1 MILFRML
8 GEKELAATTQTET
21 LAGIGQKVFYKVLL
35 AISIC
40 HFLNDMM
47 SSLLPAIYPMLKAS
61 FSLSFAQVGLIT
73 LTYQTTASLLQPM
86 IGFYTDKSPLPFSL
100 PVGMGA
106 TLVGLILL
114 AVAHTFAALLVTA
127 ALVGTGSSVFHPE
140 SSRVARMASGGQHG
154 LAQSIFQVGGN
165 TGLSFGPLLAAFFV
179 LPRGQRSLAWFSL
192 AALSGMILLTG
203 VSMWAKNHAASWKR
217 FSAKHGVDEP
227 PKISTARINVSIAIL
242 MALLFSKF
250 VYLAS
255 LTSYYTFYLINKFQ
269 LSIESAQVHL
279 FVFLGAV
286 AVGTLIGGPVGDRI
300 GRKTV
305 IWCSILGVLPFTLL
319 LPYANLF
326 WTEILS
332 VVIGLILASA
342 FSVIVVYAQELVPG
356 KVGMISGLCFGF
368 AFGMAGLGAAVLGW
382 LADLTSINF
391 VYLVCSYLPAVGL
404 LAAFL
409 PNIERPR
416 ARTIHEEAVLE

>member
-1 MILFRML
+1 
-8 GEKELAATTQTET
+8 LAATRTEP
-21 LAGIGQKVFYKVLL
+21 LVEIGHKVFYKVLF
-35 AISIC
+35 AISVC
-40 HFLNDMM
+40 HLINDML
-47 SSLLPAIYPMLKAS
+47 SSLLPAIYPLLKDS
-61 FSLSFAQVGLIT
+61 FNLSFAQVGLIT

-86 IGFYTDKSPLPFSL
+86 IGFYTDKRPRPFSL

-106 TLVGLILL
+106 TLIGLLLL
-114 AVAHTFAALLVTA
+114 AAARSFPALLVAA

-165 TGLSFGPLLAAFFV
+165 TGLSLGPLLAAFFV
-179 LPRGQRSLAWFSL
+179 LPRGQNSLAWFSL
-192 AALSGMILLTG
+192 IALTGMILLTG
-203 VSMWAKNHAASWKR
+203 VSIWARNSRDSWSR
-217 FSAKHGVDEP
+217 FSKKHNVDKP
-227 PKISTARINVSIAIL
+227 PDISNARVIASVAIL

-255 LTSYYTFYLINKFQ
+255 LTSYYTFYLMSKFK
-269 LSIESAQVHL
+269 LSVESSQIHL

-286 AVGTLIGGPVGDRI
+286 AAGTVIGGPVGDRM
-300 GRKTV
+300 GRKNV
-305 IWCSILGVLPFTLL
+305 IWVSILGVLPFTLA

-332 VVIGLILASA
+332 VAIGLILASA
-342 FSVIVVYAQELVPG
+342 FSVIVVYAQELMPG

-382 LADLTSINF
+382 LADVTSINF
-391 VYLVCSYLPAVGL
+391 VYGVCSYLPAVGL

-416 ARTIHEEAVLE
+416 LRIQEPAIAD

>member
-1 MILFRML
+1 
-8 GEKELAATTQTET
+8 LAATQTEP
-21 LAGIGQKVFYKVLL
+21 LVEIGHKVFYKVLA

-40 HFLNDMM
+40 HLVNDML
-47 SSLLPAIYPMLKAS
+47 SSLLPAIYPLLKAS
-61 FSLSFAQVGLIT
+61 FNLNFAQVGLIT

-86 IGFYTDKSPLPFSL
+86 IGYYTDKKPRPFSL

-106 TLVGLILL
+106 TLIGLLLL
-114 AVAHTFAALLVTA
+114 AAARSFPALLVAA

-165 TGLSFGPLLAAFFV
+165 TGLSLGPLLAAFFV
-179 LPRGQRSLAWFSL
+179 LPRGQNSLAWFSL
-192 AALSGMILLTG
+192 AALIGMVLLTG
-203 VSMWAKNHAASWKR
+203 VSIWARNNRETWKKFSKKHDVDKPPEISSGRIAAS
-217 FSAKHGVDEP
+217 V
-227 PKISTARINVSIAIL
+227 AIL

-255 LTSYYTFYLINKFQ
+255 LTSYYTFYLISKFQ
-269 LSIESAQVHL
+269 LSVESAQVHL

-286 AVGTLIGGPVGDRI
+286 AAGTLIGGPVGDRI
-300 GRKTV
+300 GRKNV
-305 IWCSILGVLPFTLL
+305 IWCSILGVLPFTLA

-342 FSVIVVYAQELVPG
+342 FSVIVVYAQELMPG

-416 ARTIHEEAVLE
+416 LQTIHEAAIAD

>member
-1 MILFRML
+1 MS
-8 GEKELAATTQTET
+8 GESNVAATRTET
-21 LAGIGQKVFYKVLL
+21 LVEVGPKVVYKVLA

-40 HFLNDMM
+40 HLLNDMM
-47 SSLLPAIYPMLKAS
+47 SSLLPAIYPLLKTS
-61 FSLSFAQVGLIT
+61 FNLNFAQVGLIT

-86 IGFYTDKSPLPFSL
+86 IGYYTDKKPHPFSL

-106 TLVGLILL
+106 TLIGLILL
-114 AVAHTFAALLVTA
+114 AAARTFPALLVAA

-165 TGLSFGPLLAAFFV
+165 AGLSFGPLLAAFFV
-179 LPRGQRSLAWFSL
+179 LPRGQNSLAWFSL
-192 AALSGMILLTG
+192 AALAGMILLTG
-203 VSMWAKNHAASWKR
+203 VSSWAKNHAEGWKK
-217 FSAKHGVDEP
+217 FSAKHDIDKP
-227 PKISTARINVSIAIL
+227 PNLSTARITASIAIL

-269 LSIESAQVHL
+269 MSVESAQVHL

-300 GRKTV
+300 GRKSV
-305 IWCSILGVLPFTLL
+305 IWVSILGVLPFTLL
-319 LPYANLF
+319 LPYSNLF

-368 AFGMAGLGAAVLGW
+368 AFGVAGLGAAILGW

-391 VYLVCSYLPAVGL
+391 VYLVCSYLPALGL

-416 ARTIHEEAVLE
+416 VRTIHEEGFAD

>member
-1 MILFRML
+1 MLFWLL
-8 GEKELAATTQTET
+8 GERKVAATQTET
-21 LAGIGQKVFYKVLL
+21 LVDVGHEVVFKVLG
-35 AISIC
+35 AISVC
-40 HFLNDMM
+40 HLLNDML
-47 SSLLPAIYPMLKAS
+47 SSLLPAIYPLLKTS
-61 FSLSFAQVGLIT
+61 FNLNFAQIGLIT
-73 LTYQTTASLLQPM
+73 LTYQTTASLLQPL
-86 IGFYTDKSPLPFSL
+86 IGFYTDKNPRPYSL

-114 AVAHTFAALLVTA
+114 SIAHTFPALLVAA

-154 LAQSIFQVGGN
+154 LAQSLFQVGGN
-165 TGLSFGPLLAAFFV
+165 AGLSLGPLLAAFIV
-179 LPRGQRSLAWFSL
+179 LPKGQTSIAWFSL
-192 AALSGMILLTG
+192 AALAGMVLLTG
-203 VSMWAKNHAASWKR
+203 VSSWAKKHRTNWKK
-217 FSAKHGVDEP
+217 FSAKHSEP
-227 PKISTARINVSIAIL
+227 TPNLSTARITASIAIL

-255 LTSYYTFYLINKFQ
+255 LTSYYTFYLISKFQ
-269 LSIESAQVHL
+269 LSVRSAQIHL

-286 AVGTLIGGPVGDRI
+286 ALGTLVGGPVGDRI
-300 GRKTV
+300 GRKSV

-356 KVGMISGLCFGF
+356 RVGMISGLCFGF

-409 PNIERPR
+409 PNIERPGM
-416 ARTIHEEAVLE
+416 RTIHEEAIAE

>member
-1 MILFRML
+1 MS
-8 GEKELAATTQTET
+8 GERIVAATQTET
-21 LAGIGQKVFYKVLL
+21 LVEVGPKVVYKVLA
-35 AISIC
+35 AISVC
-40 HFLNDMM
+40 HLLNDMM
-47 SSLLPAIYPMLKAS
+47 SSLLPAIYPLLKTS
-61 FSLSFAQVGLIT
+61 FNLNFAQVGLIT

-86 IGFYTDKSPLPFSL
+86 IGFYTDKRPRPFSL

-106 TLVGLILL
+106 TLIGLILL
-114 AVAHTFAALLVTA
+114 AAARTFPALLVAA

-165 TGLSFGPLLAAFFV
+165 AGLSFGPLLAAFFV
-179 LPRGQRSLAWFSL
+179 LPRGQNSLAWFSL
-192 AALSGMILLTG
+192 AALAGMILLTG
-203 VSMWAKNHAASWKR
+203 VSSWAKNHAESWKR
-217 FSAKHGVDEP
+217 FSAKHDIDKP
-227 PKISTARINVSIAIL
+227 PDLSTGRITASIAIL

-269 LSIESAQVHL
+269 LSVQSAQVHL

-286 AVGTLIGGPVGDRI
+286 ALGTLIGGPVGDRI
-300 GRKTV
+300 GRKSV

-332 VVIGLILASA
+332 VMIGLILASA

-416 ARTIHEEAVLE
+416 VRTIHEEAMAD

>member
-1 MILFRML
+1 VL
-8 GEKELAATTQTET
+8 GERKVAATQTES
-21 LAGIGQKVFYKVLL
+21 LVEVGHEVVFKVLG
-35 AISIC
+35 AISVC
-40 HFLNDMM
+40 HLVNDML
-47 SSLLPAIYPMLKAS
+47 SSLLPAIYPLLKTS
-61 FSLSFAQVGLIT
+61 FNLNFAQIGLIT
-73 LTYQTTASLLQPM
+73 LTYQTTASLLQPL
-86 IGFYTDKSPLPFSL
+86 IGFYTDKNPRPYSL

-114 AVAHTFAALLVTA
+114 SIAHTFPALLIAA

-165 TGLSFGPLLAAFFV
+165 AGLSLGPLLAAFFV
-179 LPRGQRSLAWFSL
+179 MPKGQASIAWFSL
-192 AALSGMILLTG
+192 AALLGMVLLTG
-203 VSMWAKNHAASWKR
+203 VSSWAKKHRSDWKKFSSKHVDAA
-217 FSAKHGVDEP
+217 P
-227 PKISTARINVSIAIL
+227 NLSTARITASIAIL

-255 LTSYYTFYLINKFQ
+255 LTSYYTFYLINKFH
-269 LSIESAQVHL
+269 LSVQSAQVHL

-286 AVGTLIGGPVGDRI
+286 AAGTLIGGPVGDRI
-300 GRKTV
+300 GRKSV
-305 IWCSILGVLPFTLL
+305 IWCSILGVLPFTLA

-332 VVIGLILASA
+332 VAIGLILASA

-368 AFGMAGLGAAVLGW
+368 AFGMAGLGAAILGW

-409 PNIERPR
+409 PDIEPPKLQ
-416 ARTIHEEAVLE
+416 AIHEEAIVE

>member
-1 MILFRML
+1 ML
-8 GEKELAATTQTET
+8 GECDVAATRTET
-21 LAGIGQKVFYKVLL
+21 LVEVGPKVVYKILA
-35 AISIC
+35 AISVC
-40 HFLNDMM
+40 HLLNDMM
-47 SSLLPAIYPMLKAS
+47 SSLLPAIYPLLKTS
-61 FSLSFAQVGLIT
+61 FNLNFAQVGLIT

-86 IGFYTDKSPLPFSL
+86 IGFYTDKRPRPFSL

-114 AVAHTFAALLVTA
+114 AAARTFPALLIAA

-154 LAQSIFQVGGN
+154 LAQSIFQLGGN
-165 TGLSFGPLLAAFFV
+165 AGLSFGPLLAAFFV
-179 LPRGQRSLAWFSL
+179 LPRGQNSLAWFSL
-192 AALSGMILLTG
+192 AALAGMILLTG
-203 VSMWAKNHAASWKR
+203 VSTWAKNNAAGWKKY
-217 FSAKHGVDEP
+217 SAKHDIDKP
-227 PKISTARINVSIAIL
+227 PNLSTAMITASTAIL

-255 LTSYYTFYLINKFQ
+255 LTSYYTFYLINKFH
-269 LSIESAQVHL
+269 LSVESAQVHL

-286 AVGTLIGGPVGDRI
+286 ALGTVVGGPVGDRI
-300 GRKTV
+300 GRKSV
-305 IWCSILGVLPFTLL
+305 IWASILGVLPFTLL

-332 VVIGLILASA
+332 VAIGLILASA

-368 AFGMAGLGAAVLGW
+368 AFGMAGLGAAILGW

-391 VYLVCSYLPAVGL
+391 VYQVCSYLPAVGL

-416 ARTIHEEAVLE
+416 VGRIHEEAIAD

>member
-1 MILFRML
+1 M
-8 GEKELAATTQTET
+8 AATQTET
-21 LAGIGQKVFYKVLL
+21 LAEVGPKVVYKVLA
-35 AISIC
+35 AISVC
-40 HFLNDMM
+40 HLLNDMM
-47 SSLLPAIYPMLKAS
+47 SSLLPAIYPLLKDS
-61 FSLSFAQVGLIT
+61 FHLSFAQVGLIT
-73 LTYQTTASLLQPM
+73 LTYQTTASLLQPL
-86 IGFYTDKSPLPFSL
+86 IGIYTDKRPRPFSL

-106 TLVGLILL
+106 TLIGLILL
-114 AVAHTFAALLVTA
+114 AAARTFPALLVAA

-165 TGLSFGPLLAAFFV
+165 AGLSFGPLLAAFFV
-179 LPRGQRSLAWFSL
+179 LPRGQNSLAWFSL
-192 AALSGMILLTG
+192 AALAGMFLLTG
-203 VSMWAKNHAASWKR
+203 VSTWAKNHAESWKR
-217 FSAKHGVDEP
+217 FSAKHDIDKP
-227 PKISTARINVSIAIL
+227 PDLSTARITASIAIL

-255 LTSYYTFYLINKFQ
+255 LTSYYTFYLMSKFHVTV
-269 LSIESAQVHL
+269 ESAQVHL

-286 AVGTLIGGPVGDRI
+286 ALGTLIGGPVGDRI
-300 GRKTV
+300 GRKNV
-305 IWCSILGVLPFTLL
+305 IWASILGVLPFTLL

-368 AFGMAGLGAAVLGW
+368 AFGMAGLGAAGLGW

-416 ARTIHEEAVLE
+416 LRTIHEEAMAD

>member
-1 MILFRML
+1 M
-8 GEKELAATTQTET
+8 AATTQTET
-21 LAGIGQKVFYKVLL
+21 LAGIGQKVFYKVLI

-40 HFLNDMM
+40 HLLNDMM
-47 SSLLPAIYPMLKAS
+47 SSLLPAIYPLLKTS
-61 FSLSFAQVGLIT
+61 FNLNFAQVGLIT

-86 IGFYTDKSPLPFSL
+86 IGYYTDRRPRPFSL

-106 TLVGLILL
+106 TLIGLILL
-114 AVAHTFAALLVTA
+114 AIAHTFAALLIAA

-165 TGLSFGPLLAAFFV
+165 TGLSIGPLLAAFFV
-179 LPRGQRSLAWFSL
+179 LPRGQTSLAWFSVVAL
-192 AALSGMILLTG
+192 AGMILLTG
-203 VSMWAKNHAASWKR
+203 VSTWARNNRLSWKK
-217 FSAKHGVDEP
+217 FSAKHDIDKP
-227 PKISTARINVSIAIL
+227 PDLSTGRITASIAIL

-250 VYLAS
+250 VYLAN
-255 LTSYYTFYLINKFQ
+255 LTSYYTFYLISKFQ
-269 LSIESAQVHL
+269 LSVESAQVHL

-286 AVGTLIGGPVGDRI
+286 AAGTLIGGPVGDRI
-300 GRKTV
+300 GRKNV

-319 LPYANLF
+319 LPYANLL

-416 ARTIHEEAVLE
+416 LQTIHEEAVME